1 MSIKV
6 ITVSRQFGSGGRT
19 VAKLV
24 ADKLGW
30 AYYDKE
36 LVRKIAAESGLAESY
51 ILDSGEYACS
61 TNSFLF
67 NWAMSAE
74 SGRNPG
80 TLPVSDQLYIVQ
92 NNVIRDL
99 AEKGN
104 CVIVGRCADDIL
116 REMNPLRIFVY
127 GDMETKL
134 ERCRKRA
141 GSDEKMTDR
150 EILSNIRKIDKNRSE
165 YYGLYTGKVW
175 GDKQSYDLC
184 INTSKISVERASEL
198 LAEFVR

>member
-1 MSIKV
+1 MNRI
-6 ITVSRQFGSGGRT
+6 ITIGREFGSGGRE
-19 VAKLV
+19 
-24 ADKLGW
+24 LGLRLSQRLGI
-30 AYYDKE
+30 AYYDQEIISEISRRTE
-36 LVRKIAAESGLAESY
+36 LSEQYVRK
-51 ILDSGEYACS
+51 
-61 TNSFLF
+61 
-67 NWAMSAE
+67 M
-74 SGRNPG
+74 
-80 TLPVSDQLYIVQ
+80 
-92 NNVIRDL
+92 
-99 AEKGN
+99 AEKKPMFSFPLHIGRSFHYMQN
-104 CVIVGRCADDIL
+104 SPWGLNLSIFREQSAIIREMAEKSDCVIVGRCADDIL

-134 ERCRKRA
+134 ERCRKRTD
-141 GSDEKMTDR
+141 SDEKMTDR

>member
-1 MSIKV
+1 MNRI
-6 ITVSRQFGSGGRT
+6 ITIGREFGSGGRE
-19 VAKLV
+19 
-24 ADKLGW
+24 LGLRLSQRLGI
-30 AYYDKE
+30 AYYDQEIIAEISKRTE
-36 LVRKIAAESGLAESY
+36 LSEQYVRK
-51 ILDSGEYACS
+51 
-61 TNSFLF
+61 
-67 NWAMSAE
+67 M
-74 SGRNPG
+74 
-80 TLPVSDQLYIVQ
+80 
-92 NNVIRDL
+92 
-99 AEKGN
+99 AEKKPMFSFPLHIGRSFHYMQN
-104 CVIVGRCADDIL
+104 SPWDLNLSIFREQSAIIREMAEKSDCVIVGRCADDIL

-141 GSDEKMTDR
+141 GSDEKMTEC

>member
-1 MSIKV
+1 MNRI
-6 ITVSRQFGSGGRT
+6 ITIGREFGSGGRE
-19 VAKLV
+19 
-24 ADKLGW
+24 LGLRLSQRLGI
-30 AYYDKE
+30 AYYDQEIIAEISKRTE
-36 LVRKIAAESGLAESY
+36 LSEQYVRK
-51 ILDSGEYACS
+51 
-61 TNSFLF
+61 
-67 NWAMSAE
+67 M
-74 SGRNPG
+74 
-80 TLPVSDQLYIVQ
+80 
-92 NNVIRDL
+92 
-99 AEKGN
+99 AEKNPIFSFPLHIGRSFHYMQN
-104 CVIVGRCADDIL
+104 SPWDLNLSIFREQSAIIREMAEKSDCVIVGRCADDIL
-116 REMNPLRIFVY
+116 RDMNPLRIFVY

>member
-1 MSIKV
+1 MNRI
-6 ITVSRQFGSGGRT
+6 ITIGREFGSGGRELGL
-19 VAKLV
+19 KLSQR
-24 ADKLGW
+24 LGI
-30 AYYDKE
+30 AYYDQEIISEISRRTE
-36 LVRKIAAESGLAESY
+36 LSEQYVRK
-51 ILDSGEYACS
+51 
-61 TNSFLF
+61 
-67 NWAMSAE
+67 M
-74 SGRNPG
+74 
-80 TLPVSDQLYIVQ
+80 
-92 NNVIRDL
+92 
-99 AEKGN
+99 AEKKPMFSFPLHIGRSFHYMQN
-104 CVIVGRCADDIL
+104 SPWDLNLSIFREQSAIIREMAEKSDCVIVGRCADDIL

-134 ERCRKRA
+134 ERCRKRT

>member
-1 MSIKV
+1 MNRI
-6 ITVSRQFGSGGRT
+6 ITIGREFGSGGRE
-19 VAKLV
+19 
-24 ADKLGW
+24 LGLRLSQRLGI
-30 AYYDKE
+30 AYYDQEIISEISRRTE
-36 LVRKIAAESGLAESY
+36 LSEQYVKK
-51 ILDSGEYACS
+51 
-61 TNSFLF
+61 
-67 NWAMSAE
+67 M
-74 SGRNPG
+74 
-80 TLPVSDQLYIVQ
+80 
-92 NNVIRDL
+92 
-99 AEKGN
+99 AEKKPMFSFPLHIGRSFHYMQN
-104 CVIVGRCADDIL
+104 SPWDLNLSIFREQSAIIREMAEKSDCVIVGRCADDIL
-116 REMNPLRIFVY
+116 RDMNPLRIFVY

-134 ERCRKRA
+134 ERCRKRT

>member
-1 MSIKV
+1 MNRI
-6 ITVSRQFGSGGRT
+6 ITIGREFGSGGRE
-19 VAKLV
+19 
-24 ADKLGW
+24 LGLRLSQRLGI
-30 AYYDKE
+30 AYYDQEIISEISRRTE
-36 LVRKIAAESGLAESY
+36 LSEQYVRK
-51 ILDSGEYACS
+51 
-61 TNSFLF
+61 
-67 NWAMSAE
+67 M
-74 SGRNPG
+74 
-80 TLPVSDQLYIVQ
+80 
-92 NNVIRDL
+92 
-99 AEKGN
+99 AEKKPMFSFPLHIGRSFHYMQISPWGLN
-104 CVIVGRCADDIL
+104 LSIFREQSAIIREMAEKSDCVIVGRCADDIL

-134 ERCRKRA
+134 ERCRKRT

>member
-1 MSIKV
+1 MNRI
-6 ITVSRQFGSGGRT
+6 ITIGREFGSGGRE
-19 VAKLV
+19 LGRRLSE
-24 ADKLGW
+24 KLGF
-30 AYYDKE
+30 AYYDQEIISEISRRTE
-36 LVRKIAAESGLAESY
+36 LSEQYVRK
-51 ILDSGEYACS
+51 
-61 TNSFLF
+61 
-67 NWAMSAE
+67 M
-74 SGRNPG
+74 
-80 TLPVSDQLYIVQ
+80 
-92 NNVIRDL
+92 
-99 AEKGN
+99 AEKKPMFSFPLHIGRSFHYMQN
-104 CVIVGRCADDIL
+104 SPWDLNLSIFREQSAIIREMAEKSDCVIVGRCADDIL

-134 ERCRKRA
+134 ERCRKRT

>member
-1 MSIKV
+1 MNRI
-6 ITVSRQFGSGGRT
+6 ITIGREFGSGGRE
-19 VAKLV
+19 
-24 ADKLGW
+24 LGLRLSQRLGI
-30 AYYDKE
+30 AYYDQEIIAEISKRTE
-36 LVRKIAAESGLAESY
+36 LSEQYVRK
-51 ILDSGEYACS
+51 
-61 TNSFLF
+61 
-67 NWAMSAE
+67 M
-74 SGRNPG
+74 
-80 TLPVSDQLYIVQ
+80 
-92 NNVIRDL
+92 
-99 AEKGN
+99 AEKKPIFSFPLHIGRSFHYMQN
-104 CVIVGRCADDIL
+104 SPWDLNLSIFREQSAIIREMAEKSDCVIVGRCADDIL
-116 REMNPLRIFVY
+116 RDMNPLRIFVY

>member
-1 MSIKV
+1 MNRI
-6 ITVSRQFGSGGRT
+6 ITIGREFGSGGRE
-19 VAKLV
+19 
-24 ADKLGW
+24 LGLRLSQRLGI
-30 AYYDKE
+30 AYYDQEIIAEISKRTE
-36 LVRKIAAESGLAESY
+36 LSEQYVRKMAEKKPIFSFPLHIGRSFHY
-51 ILDSGEYACS
+51 MQ
-61 TNSFLF
+61 NSPWDLNLSIFREQ
-67 NWAMSAE
+67 SA
-74 SGRNPG
+74 
-80 TLPVSDQLYIVQ
+80 
-92 NNVIRDL
+92 VIREM
-99 AEKGN
+99 AEKSD

>member
-1 MSIKV
+1 MNRI
-6 ITVSRQFGSGGRT
+6 ITIGREFGSGGRE
-19 VAKLV
+19 
-24 ADKLGW
+24 LGLRLSQRLGI
-30 AYYDKE
+30 AYYDQEIIAEISKRTE
-36 LVRKIAAESGLAESY
+36 LSEQYVRK
-51 ILDSGEYACS
+51 
-61 TNSFLF
+61 
-67 NWAMSAE
+67 M
-74 SGRNPG
+74 
-80 TLPVSDQLYIVQ
+80 
-92 NNVIRDL
+92 
-99 AEKGN
+99 AEKKPMFSFPLHIGRSFHYMQN
-104 CVIVGRCADDIL
+104 SPWDLNLSIFREQSAIIREMAEKSDCVIVGRCTDDIL

>member
-1 MSIKV
+1 MNRI
-6 ITVSRQFGSGGRT
+6 ITIGREFGSGGRE
-19 VAKLV
+19 
-24 ADKLGW
+24 LGLRLSQRLGI
-30 AYYDKE
+30 AYYDQEIIAEISKRTE
-36 LVRKIAAESGLAESY
+36 LSEQYVKK
-51 ILDSGEYACS
+51 
-61 TNSFLF
+61 
-67 NWAMSAE
+67 M
-74 SGRNPG
+74 
-80 TLPVSDQLYIVQ
+80 
-92 NNVIRDL
+92 
-99 AEKGN
+99 AEKKPMFSFPLHIGRSFHYMQN
-104 CVIVGRCADDIL
+104 SPWDLNLSIFREQSAIIREMAEKSDCVIVGRCADDIL

-134 ERCRKRA
+134 ERCRKRT

>member
-1 MSIKV
+1 M
-6 ITVSRQFGSGGRT
+6 
-19 VAKLV
+19 
-24 ADKLGW
+24 
-30 AYYDKE
+30 
-36 LVRKIAAESGLAESY
+36 
-51 ILDSGEYACS
+51 
-61 TNSFLF
+61 
-67 NWAMSAE
+67 
-74 SGRNPG
+74 
-80 TLPVSDQLYIVQ
+80 
-92 NNVIRDL
+92 
-99 AEKGN
+99 AEKSD

-134 ERCRKRA
+134 ERCRKPT

>member
-1 MSIKV
+1 MNRI
-6 ITVSRQFGSGGRT
+6 ITIGREFGSGGRE
-19 VAKLV
+19 
-24 ADKLGW
+24 LGLRLSQRLGI
-30 AYYDKE
+30 AYYDQEIISEISRRTE
-36 LVRKIAAESGLAESY
+36 LSEQYVRK
-51 ILDSGEYACS
+51 
-61 TNSFLF
+61 
-67 NWAMSAE
+67 M
-74 SGRNPG
+74 
-80 TLPVSDQLYIVQ
+80 
-92 NNVIRDL
+92 
-99 AEKGN
+99 AEKKPMFSFPLHIGRSFHYMQN
-104 CVIVGRCADDIL
+104 SPWDLNLSIFREQSAIIREMAEKSDCVIVGRCADDIL

-175 GDKQSYDLC
+175 GDKQSYNLC
-184 INTSKISVERASEL
+184 INTSKISVERASEH

>member
-1 MSIKV
+1 MNRI
-6 ITVSRQFGSGGRT
+6 ITIGREFGSGGRE
-19 VAKLV
+19 
-24 ADKLGW
+24 LGLRLSQRLGI
-30 AYYDKE
+30 AYYDQEIISEISRRTE
-36 LVRKIAAESGLAESY
+36 LSEQYVKK
-51 ILDSGEYACS
+51 
-61 TNSFLF
+61 
-67 NWAMSAE
+67 M
-74 SGRNPG
+74 
-80 TLPVSDQLYIVQ
+80 
-92 NNVIRDL
+92 
-99 AEKGN
+99 AEKKPMFSFPLHIGRSFHYMQN
-104 CVIVGRCADDIL
+104 SPWGLNLSIFREQSAIIREMAEKSDCVIVGRCADDIL
-116 REMNPLRIFVY
+116 RDMNPLRIFVY

>member
-1 MSIKV
+1 MNRIISIG
-6 ITVSRQFGSGGRT
+6 REFGSGGRE
-19 VAKLV
+19 
-24 ADKLGW
+24 LGLRLSQRLGI
-30 AYYDKE
+30 AYYDQEIISEISRRTE
-36 LVRKIAAESGLAESY
+36 LSEQYVRK
-51 ILDSGEYACS
+51 
-61 TNSFLF
+61 
-67 NWAMSAE
+67 M
-74 SGRNPG
+74 
-80 TLPVSDQLYIVQ
+80 
-92 NNVIRDL
+92 
-99 AEKGN
+99 AEKKPLFSFPLHIGRSFHYMQN
-104 CVIVGRCADDIL
+104 SPWDLNLSIFREQSAIIREMAEKSDCVIVGRCADDIL

-134 ERCRKRA
+134 ERCRKRT

>member
-1 MSIKV
+1 MNRI
-6 ITVSRQFGSGGRT
+6 ITIGREFGSGGRE
-19 VAKLV
+19 
-24 ADKLGW
+24 LGLRLSQRLGI
-30 AYYDKE
+30 AYYDQEIIAEISKRTE
-36 LVRKIAAESGLAESY
+36 LSEQYVRK
-51 ILDSGEYACS
+51 
-61 TNSFLF
+61 
-67 NWAMSAE
+67 M
-74 SGRNPG
+74 
-80 TLPVSDQLYIVQ
+80 
-92 NNVIRDL
+92 
-99 AEKGN
+99 AEKKPLFSFPLHIGRSFHYMQN
-104 CVIVGRCADDIL
+104 SPWDLNLSIFREQSAIIREMAEKSDCVIVGRCADDIL
-116 REMNPLRIFVY
+116 RDMNPLRIFVY

>member
-1 MSIKV
+1 MNRI
-6 ITVSRQFGSGGRT
+6 ITIGREFGSGGRE
-19 VAKLV
+19 
-24 ADKLGW
+24 LGLRLSQRLGI
-30 AYYDKE
+30 AYYDQEIISEISRRTE
-36 LVRKIAAESGLAESY
+36 LSEQYVRK
-51 ILDSGEYACS
+51 
-61 TNSFLF
+61 
-67 NWAMSAE
+67 M
-74 SGRNPG
+74 
-80 TLPVSDQLYIVQ
+80 
-92 NNVIRDL
+92 
-99 AEKGN
+99 AEKKPIFSFPLHIGRSFHYMQN
-104 CVIVGRCADDIL
+104 SPWDLNLSIFREQSAIIREMAEKSDCVIVGRCADDIL
-116 REMNPLRIFVY
+116 RDMNPLRIFVY

>member
-1 MSIKV
+1 MNRI
-6 ITVSRQFGSGGRT
+6 ITIGREFGSGGRE
-19 VAKLV
+19 
-24 ADKLGW
+24 LGLRLSQRLGI
-30 AYYDKE
+30 AYYDQEIIAEISKRTE
-36 LVRKIAAESGLAESY
+36 LSAQYVRK
-51 ILDSGEYACS
+51 
-61 TNSFLF
+61 
-67 NWAMSAE
+67 M
-74 SGRNPG
+74 
-80 TLPVSDQLYIVQ
+80 
-92 NNVIRDL
+92 
-99 AEKGN
+99 AEKKPMFSFPLHIGRSFHYMQN
-104 CVIVGRCADDIL
+104 SPWDLNLSIFREQSAIIREMAEKSDCVIVGRCADDIL
-116 REMNPLRIFVY
+116 RDMNPLRIFVY

-134 ERCRKRA
+134 ERCRKRT

>member
-1 MSIKV
+1 MNRI
-6 ITVSRQFGSGGRT
+6 ITIGREFGSGGR
-19 VAKLV
+19 V
-24 ADKLGW
+24 LGLRLSQRLGI
-30 AYYDKE
+30 AYYDQEIISEISRRTE
-36 LVRKIAAESGLAESY
+36 LSEQYVRK
-51 ILDSGEYACS
+51 
-61 TNSFLF
+61 
-67 NWAMSAE
+67 M
-74 SGRNPG
+74 
-80 TLPVSDQLYIVQ
+80 
-92 NNVIRDL
+92 
-99 AEKGN
+99 AEKKPMFSFPLHIGRSFHYMQN
-104 CVIVGRCADDIL
+104 SPWDLNLSIFREQSAIIREMAEKSDCVIVGRCADDIL

-134 ERCRKRA
+134 ERCRKRT

>member
-1 MSIKV
+1 MNRI
-6 ITVSRQFGSGGRT
+6 ITIGREFGSGGRE
-19 VAKLV
+19 
-24 ADKLGW
+24 LGLRLSQRLGI
-30 AYYDKE
+30 AYYDQEIISEISRRTE
-36 LVRKIAAESGLAESY
+36 LSEQYVRK
-51 ILDSGEYACS
+51 
-61 TNSFLF
+61 
-67 NWAMSAE
+67 M
-74 SGRNPG
+74 
-80 TLPVSDQLYIVQ
+80 
-92 NNVIRDL
+92 
-99 AEKGN
+99 AEKKPMFSFPLHIGRSFHYMQN
-104 CVIVGRCADDIL
+104 SPWDLNLSIFREQSAIIREMAEKSDCVIVGRCADDIL

>member
-1 MSIKV
+1 MNRI
-6 ITVSRQFGSGGRT
+6 ITIGREFGSGGRE
-19 VAKLV
+19 
-24 ADKLGW
+24 LGLRLSQRLGI
-30 AYYDKE
+30 AYYDQEIIAEISKRTE
-36 LVRKIAAESGLAESY
+36 LSEQYVRK
-51 ILDSGEYACS
+51 
-61 TNSFLF
+61 
-67 NWAMSAE
+67 M
-74 SGRNPG
+74 
-80 TLPVSDQLYIVQ
+80 
-92 NNVIRDL
+92 
-99 AEKGN
+99 AEKKPMFSFPLHIGRSFHYMQN
-104 CVIVGRCADDIL
+104 SPWDLNLSIFREQSAIIREMAEKSDCVIVGRCADDIL

>member
-1 MSIKV
+1 MNRI
-6 ITVSRQFGSGGRT
+6 ITIGREFGSGGRE
-19 VAKLV
+19 
-24 ADKLGW
+24 LGLRLSQRLGI
-30 AYYDKE
+30 AYYDQEIISEISRRTE
-36 LVRKIAAESGLAESY
+36 LSEQYVKK
-51 ILDSGEYACS
+51 
-61 TNSFLF
+61 
-67 NWAMSAE
+67 M
-74 SGRNPG
+74 
-80 TLPVSDQLYIVQ
+80 
-92 NNVIRDL
+92 
-99 AEKGN
+99 AEKKPLFSFPLHIGRSFHYMQN
-104 CVIVGRCADDIL
+104 SPWDLNLSIFREQSAIIREMAEKSDCVIVGRCADDIL

-134 ERCRKRA
+134 ERCRKRT

>member
-1 MSIKV
+1 MNRI
-6 ITVSRQFGSGGRT
+6 ITIGREFGSGGRE
-19 VAKLV
+19 
-24 ADKLGW
+24 LGLRLSQRLGI
-30 AYYDKE
+30 AYYDQEIISEISRRTE
-36 LVRKIAAESGLAESY
+36 LSEQYVRK
-51 ILDSGEYACS
+51 
-61 TNSFLF
+61 
-67 NWAMSAE
+67 M
-74 SGRNPG
+74 
-80 TLPVSDQLYIVQ
+80 
-92 NNVIRDL
+92 
-99 AEKGN
+99 AEKKPMFSFPLHIGRSFHYMQN
-104 CVIVGRCADDIL
+104 SPWDLNLSIFREQSAIIREMAEKSDCVIVGRCTDDIL

>member
-1 MSIKV
+1 MNRI
-6 ITVSRQFGSGGRT
+6 ITIGREFGSGGRE
-19 VAKLV
+19 
-24 ADKLGW
+24 LGLRLSQRLGI
-30 AYYDKE
+30 AYYDQEIISEISRRTE
-36 LVRKIAAESGLAESY
+36 LSEQY
-51 ILDSGEYACS
+51 
-61 TNSFLF
+61 
-67 NWAMSAE
+67 
-74 SGRNPG
+74 
-80 TLPVSDQLYIVQ
+80 
-92 NNVIRDL
+92 
-99 AEKGN
+99 
-104 CVIVGRCADDIL
+104 

-134 ERCRKRA
+134 ERCRKRT